1 MINAFLIKVTEFFR
15 DPDLFDYLREE
26 VLPEL
31 IKEAREGEDQ
41 LRIWSAGCAT
51 GEEAYSLAI
60 LVFEEA
66 QATVEEL
73 NTTNDDLQSRVTEL
87 QELAQSREDERQS
100 TETGRRRAEE
110 LVEQLRSGR
119 SRLED
124 ILLNI
129 SDAELSTSGAESL
142 LSDHQRGQLYLILRE
157 GVRNAVTH
165 SGCRHLTV
173 GLAMTPEE
181 VAGYVE
187 DDGRGFTSNGG
198 SRDGLGLRS
207 VKERA
212 ALLEGTAEVYSPLE
226 GGAGVRARLPLRNG
240 GG

>member
-31 IKEAREGEDQ
+31 
-41 LRIWSAGCAT
+41 
-51 GEEAYSLAI
+51 
-60 LVFEEA
+60 
-66 QATVEEL
+66 
-73 NTTNDDLQSRVTEL
+73 
-87 QELAQSREDERQS
+87 
-100 TETGRRRAEE
+100 
-110 LVEQLRSGR
+110 
-119 SRLED
+119 
-124 ILLNI
+124 I